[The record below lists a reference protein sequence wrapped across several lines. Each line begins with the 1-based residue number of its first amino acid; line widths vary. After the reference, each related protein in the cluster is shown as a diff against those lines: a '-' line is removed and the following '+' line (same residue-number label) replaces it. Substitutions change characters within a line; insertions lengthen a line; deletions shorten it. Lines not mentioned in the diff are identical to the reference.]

1 MNYFKRISSLV
12 LAGIIVL
19 SSTVAVKAES
29 NDEKLNNMQQQ
40 LQQNDADMQKKEQEK
55 QAVSKEIQGI
65 ENELHNLNNTI
76 AKNKEDQAAIQ
87 HKIDET
93 HKQIEQKKNEI
104 VVLEDKVLARKDI
117 MKKRMVSVQNSSNT
131 SLVVEVVVE
140 SKNFADFIQRMNAVT
155 TILEADKEI
164 LRLQEQDLRQI
175 EEDKKEIDEK
185 EASLVVDK
193 QKLAKA
199 QADLQDNLKK
209 RQDNLQTVQAK
220 YNQVASQL
228 NLAAEEKAKVE
239 ANMKAV
245 QETIAREQEAAR
257 IAAEERAK
265 AEAAAKAE
273 QEALAKA
280 QAEFAEKQKQE
291 KANKPAE
298 PVANK
303 PAEPVAN
310 NSSKVEP
317 EQPKVTAGG
326 KEMYVH
332 ATAYT
337 ADPSE
342 NGYAAGQQ
350 VYSAWGPG
358 GKPYNLTANP
368 GMKLIAVDPSVIP
381 LGSTVNV
388 EGYGIAIAADTGG
401 AIKGHKIDVLMP
413 DKASSSNWGRKNVK
427 VTILN

>member
-87 HKIDET
+87 RKIDET

-117 MKKRMVSVQNSSNT
+117 MRKRMVSVQNSSNT

-175 EEDKKEIDEK
+175 EEDKKTIDEK

-228 NLAAEEKAKVE
+228 NLAAEEKAKIE
-239 ANMKAV
+239 SNMKAV

-280 QAEFAEKQKQE
+280 QAEIAEKQKQE

-298 PVANK
+298 PV
-303 PAEPVAN
+303 VN
-310 NSSKVEP
+310 NNSKVEP

-350 VYSAWGPG
+350 VYSKWGPG

>member
-40 LQQNDADMQKKEQEK
+40 LQQNDAEMQKKEQEK
-55 QAVSKEIQGI
+55 QAVSKEIKGI

-87 HKIDET
+87 RKIVET
-93 HKQIEQKKNEI
+93 HKQIEQKKADI
-104 VVLEDKVLARKDI
+104 IVLEDKVLARKDI

-140 SKNFADFIQRMNAVT
+140 SKNFADFIQRMNAVS
-155 TILEADKEI
+155 TILDADKEI

-175 EEDKKEIDEK
+175 EEDKKAIDEK

-220 YNQVASQL
+220 YNAIANQI

-273 QEALAKA
+273 QEELAKA
-280 QAEFAEKQKQE
+280 KAAAAKQKEEQ
-291 KANKPAE
+291 AAKPAE
-298 PVANK
+298 PVAKDTTPAKPDPK
-303 PAEPVAN
+303 PA
-310 NSSKVEP
+310 
-317 EQPKVTAGG
+317 QGG
-326 KEMYVH
+326 KEFYVT

-342 NGYAAGQQ
+342 NGYK
-350 VYSAWGPG
+350 PG
-358 GKPYNLTANP
+358 ETVKSKLGHNLTANP
-368 GMKLIAVDPSVIP
+368 NMKLIAVDPAVIP
-381 LGSTVNV
+381 LGSTVYV
-388 EGYGIAIAADTGG
+388 ENYGTAIAGDTGS
-401 AIKGHKIDVLMP
+401 AIKGHIIDLLMP
-413 DKASSSNWGRKNVK
+413 DSATANNWGRRSVK

>member
-12 LAGIIVL
+12 LAGIIGL

-40 LQQNDADMQKKEQEK
+40 LQQNDAEMQKKEQEK
-55 QAVSKEIQGI
+55 QAVSKEIKGI

-87 HKIDET
+87 RKIDET
-93 HKQIEQKKNEI
+93 HKQIEQKKADI
-104 VVLEDKVLARKDI
+104 IVLEDKVLARKDI

-140 SKNFADFIQRMNAVT
+140 SKNFADFIQRMNAVS
-155 TILEADKEI
+155 TILDADKEI

-175 EEDKKEIDEK
+175 EEDKKAIDEK

-220 YNQVASQL
+220 YNAIANQI

-273 QEALAKA
+273 QEELAKA
-280 QAEFAEKQKQE
+280 KAAAAAKQKEEQ
-291 KANKPAE
+291 AAKPAE
-298 PVANK
+298 PVAKDTTPAKPDPK
-303 PAEPVAN
+303 PA
-310 NSSKVEP
+310 
-317 EQPKVTAGG
+317 QGG
-326 KEMYVH
+326 KEFYVT

-342 NGYAAGQQ
+342 NGYK
-350 VYSAWGPG
+350 PG
-358 GKPYNLTANP
+358 ETVKSKLGHNLTANP
-368 GMKLIAVDPSVIP
+368 NMKLIAVDPAVIP
-381 LGSTVNV
+381 LGSTVYV
-388 EGYGIAIAADTGG
+388 EGYGTAIAGDTGS
-401 AIKGHKIDVLMP
+401 AIKGHIIDLLMP
-413 DKASSSNWGRKNVK
+413 DSATANNWGRRSVK

>member
-1 MNYFKRISSLV
+1 MNYFKRISCLV
-12 LAGIIVL
+12 LAGIIGL

-40 LQQNDADMQKKEQEK
+40 LQQNDAEMQKKEQEK
-55 QAVSKEIQGI
+55 QAVSKEIKGI

-87 HKIDET
+87 RKIDET
-93 HKQIEQKKNEI
+93 HKQIEQKKQEI

-117 MKKRMVSVQNSSNT
+117 MRKRMVSVQNSSNT

-140 SKNFADFIQRMNAVT
+140 SKNFADFLQRMNAVS

-175 EEDKKEIDEK
+175 EEDKKTIDEK

-199 QADLQDNLKK
+199 QAELQDNLKK

-220 YNQVASQL
+220 YNEVASQL
-228 NLAAEEKAKVE
+228 NLAAEEKAKIE
-239 ANMKAV
+239 SNMKTV

-280 QAEFAEKQKQE
+280 QAEIAEKQKQE
-291 KANKPAE
+291 KAS
-298 PVANK
+298 K

-310 NSSKVEP
+310 NNSKVEP
-317 EQPKVTAGG
+317 AQPELSSKPTAGG
-326 KEMYVH
+326 KEIYVE

-337 ADPSE
+337 ADPGE
-342 NGYAAGQQ
+342 NGYAPGQQ
-350 VYSAWGPG
+350 VFSAWGPG
-358 GKPYNLTANP
+358 GKGYNLTANP
-368 GMKLIAVDPSVIP
+368 GMKLIAVDPNVIP
-381 LGSTVNV
+381 LGKTVNV
-388 EGYGIAIAADTGG
+388 EGYGVAIAADTGG
-401 AIKGHKIDVLMP
+401 AIKGHRIDVLMP
-413 DKASSSNWGRKNVK
+413 DKGSSSSWGRRTVK

>member
-12 LAGIIVL
+12 VAGIIVL

-93 HKQIEQKKNEI
+93 HKQIEQKKADI
-104 VVLEDKVLARKDI
+104 IVLEDKVLARKDI

-175 EEDKKEIDEK
+175 EEDKKAIDEK

-220 YNQVASQL
+220 YNQIASQL

-273 QEALAKA
+273 QEELAKA
-280 QAEFAEKQKQE
+280 KAAAAKQKEEQ
-291 KANKPAE
+291 AAKPAE
-298 PVANK
+298 PVAKDTTPAKPDPK
-303 PAEPVAN
+303 PA
-310 NSSKVEP
+310 
-317 EQPKVTAGG
+317 QGG
-326 KEMYVH
+326 KEFYVT

-342 NGYAAGQQ
+342 NGYK
-350 VYSAWGPG
+350 PG
-358 GKPYNLTANP
+358 EIVKSKLGHNLTANP
-368 GMKLIAVDPSVIP
+368 NMKLIAVDPAVIP
-381 LGSTVNV
+381 LGSTVYV
-388 EGYGIAIAADTGG
+388 ENYGTAIAGDTGS
-401 AIKGHKIDVLMP
+401 AIKGHIIDLLMP
-413 DKASSSNWGRKNVK
+413 DSATANNWGRRSVK

>member
-12 LAGIIVL
+12 LAGMIVL

-87 HKIDET
+87 RKIDET
-93 HKQIEQKKNEI
+93 HKQIEQKKADI
-104 VVLEDKVLARKDI
+104 IVLEDKVLARKDI

-175 EEDKKEIDEK
+175 EEDKKAIDEK

-220 YNQVASQL
+220 YNQIASQL

-280 QAEFAEKQKQE
+280 QAEVAEKQE

-317 EQPKVTAGG
+317 EQPKITAGG

-350 VYSAWGPG
+350 VYSAWGPS

>member
-12 LAGIIVL
+12 VAGIIVL

-93 HKQIEQKKNEI
+93 HKQIEQKKADI
-104 VVLEDKVLARKDI
+104 IVLEDKVLARKDI

-175 EEDKKEIDEK
+175 EEDKKAIDEK

-220 YNQVASQL
+220 YNQIASQL

-273 QEALAKA
+273 QEELAKA
-280 QAEFAEKQKQE
+280 KAAAAKQKEEQ
-291 KANKPAE
+291 AAKPAE
-298 PVANK
+298 PVAKDTTSAKPDPK
-303 PAEPVAN
+303 PA
-310 NSSKVEP
+310 
-317 EQPKVTAGG
+317 QGG
-326 KEMYVH
+326 KEFYVT

-342 NGYAAGQQ
+342 NGYK
-350 VYSAWGPG
+350 PG
-358 GKPYNLTANP
+358 EIVKSKLGHNLTANP
-368 GMKLIAVDPSVIP
+368 NMKLIAVDPAVIP
-381 LGSTVNV
+381 LGSTVYV
-388 EGYGIAIAADTGG
+388 ENYGTAIAGDTGS
-401 AIKGHKIDVLMP
+401 AIKGHIIDLLMP
-413 DKASSSNWGRKNVK
+413 DSATANNWGRRSVK

>member
-76 AKNKEDQAAIQ
+76 AKNKEDQSAIQ

-93 HKQIEQKKNEI
+93 HKQIEQKKADI
-104 VVLEDKVLARKDI
+104 IVLEDKVLARKDI
-117 MKKRMVSVQNSSNT
+117 MNKRMVSVQNSSNT

-175 EEDKKEIDEK
+175 EEDKKAIDEK

-220 YNQVASQL
+220 YNQIASQL

-265 AEAAAKAE
+265 AEVAAKAE

-280 QAEFAEKQKQE
+280 QAEVAEKQKQE
-291 KANKPAE
+291 K
-298 PVANK
+298 ANK

-358 GKPYNLTANP
+358 DKPYNLTANP